1 MHVALFSLVALT
13 ARLGPHASPHGS
25 LALVRPA
32 LQEGGAEHGSIRT
45 QQICCDPLPPLL
57 FSPLI
62 LPLRA
67 VTLHT
72 PRLQTPQIR
81 GSSRLMLTAVVLARI
96 LEELTRVAQSLLTL
110 TLPLLASLLFH
121 TLLVLLLAAHA

>member
-1 MHVALFSLVALT
+1 MPLHMVAWLLS
-13 ARLGPHASPHGS
+13 
-25 LALVRPA
+25 VRPSKT
-32 LQEGGAEHGSIRT
+32 EVHGSILT

-72 PRLQTPQIR
+72 SRFQTPHIR
-81 GSSRLMLTAVVLARI
+81 GSTRLVLTAVVRARI

-110 TLPLLASLLFH
+110 SLLAPLLAPLLFH
-121 TLLVLLLAAHA
+121 TLLLAARALLVAVAVRRAVRARQP

>member
-1 MHVALFSLVALT
+1 MPFHMVAWLLSIQPSKMEV
-13 ARLGPHASPHGS
+13 HG
-25 LALVRPA
+25 L
-32 LQEGGAEHGSIRT
+32 IRT

-72 PRLQTPQIR
+72 SRFQTPHIR
-81 GSSRLMLTAVVLARI
+81 GSTRLVLTAVVRARI

-110 TLPLLASLLFH
+110 TLPLLAPLLFH
-121 TLLVLLLAAHA
+121 TLLLAARALLVAVAVRRAVYARRP